1 MRSEEEIRE
10 EIEKHK
16 KFIESLDFEN
26 DCFAFVEEEDSNSW
40 IKALKWVLNEEQ
52 TK

>member
-10 EIEKHK
+10 KIEKHK
-16 KFIESLDFEN
+16 KFIESLDFKN
-26 DCFAFVEEEDSNSW
+26 DCFSFIEEEDSISW
-40 IKALKWVLNEEQ
+40 INALKWVLNDEQ